1 MSADSELS
9 EKDPWGIYDEYRTAR
24 LNVHYY
30 SAQLASARRSGKAVE
45 WILAIAASSSV
56 GGLWLFS
63 TFLGG
68 LLWRG
73 VGGVAALLAVYQVVV
88 RPKERVAALE
98 QRVTLWRGLEFD
110 LDRLVKRI
118 AALRGLPPDVDEQ
131 LELILSRKRE
141 LVLSYVDPKTDQ
153 KLLAESHGRVN
164 AELPPNSFW
173 KP

>member
-1 MSADSELS
+1 M
-9 EKDPWGIYDEYRTAR
+9 AR
-24 LNVHYY
+24 LSSGFSRLLLHPPWVAYG
-30 SAQLASARRSGKAVE
+30 SLAPFWGD
-45 WILAIAASSSV
+45 
-56 GGLWLFS
+56 FY
-63 TFLGG
+63 
-68 LLWRG
+68 
-73 VGGVAALLAVYQVVV
+73 GVASEALRLCSLSIRSWSDQT
-88 RPKERVAALE
+88 RGSQLWSSG
-98 QRVTLWRGLEFD
+98 VTLWRGLEFD